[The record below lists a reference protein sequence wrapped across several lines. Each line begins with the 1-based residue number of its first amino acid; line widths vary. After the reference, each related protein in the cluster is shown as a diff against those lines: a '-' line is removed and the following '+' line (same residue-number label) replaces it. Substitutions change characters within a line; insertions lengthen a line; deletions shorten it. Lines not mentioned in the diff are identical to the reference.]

1 MANAW
6 EKKCAPWLAEDGSLY
21 QRTDT
26 APPPSKDF
34 VQVFVTSEEIIFRMW
49 KIVPP
54 TRADANQAPHENRSN
69 YLDFEEDTKMRGDI
83 GRTLGE
89 REVVYIDRLIHGHID
104 YLNRLSKKVILN
116 MLYMLDLVTISKLSQ
131 VNRFFRELC
140 SSDALW
146 SKLYMQHTTQPITHE
161 LLMLTDKKGW
171 KEVFFMNKVQL
182 QMLLRRETDKPTSK
196 EKRFQFKKGNQ

>member
-1 MANAW
+1 MADAW
-6 EKKCAPWLAEDGSLY
+6 EKKCIPWLSEDGSLY
-21 QRTDT
+21 QRTET

-34 VQVFVTSEEIIFRMW
+34 VQVFVTTNQIIFRMW

-54 TRADANQAPHENRSN
+54 TRADANQLPSENRAT
-69 YLDFEEDTKMRGDI
+69 YMEFEEDAKMRGDI

-89 REVVYIDRLIHGHID
+89 REVKYLDTLMHGHID
-104 YLNRLSKKVILN
+104 YLNRLSKKVLLN
-116 MLYMLDLVTISKLSQ
+116 MMYMLDLVTISKLSQ
-131 VNRFFRELC
+131 VNKYFRELC

-146 SKLYMQHTTQPITHE
+146 SKLYMQYTTQPITHE

-182 QMLLRRETDKPTSK
+182 QMLLRRETERPSSKDKSTVFLTS
-196 EKRFQFKKGNQ
+196 

>member
-6 EKKCAPWLAEDGSLY
+6 EKQCKPWLAEDLSIY

-34 VQVFVTSEEIIFRMW
+34 VQIFVTTDEVVFRMW
-49 KIVPP
+49 KIIPP
-54 TRADANQAPHENRSN
+54 TRADANQVPTENRATYSE
-69 YLDFEEDTKMRGDI
+69 FEEDTKMRGDI
-83 GRTLGE
+83 ARTLGQ
-89 REVVYIDRLIHGHID
+89 RELDYVDRLIHGHID
-104 YLNRLSKKVILN
+104 YPNRLPKKALLH
-116 MLYMLDLVTISKLSQ
+116 MLYMLDLVTISRLSQ
-131 VNRFFRELC
+131 VNKYFRELC

-171 KEVFFMNKVQL
+171 REVFFMNKVQL
-182 QMLLRRETDKPTSK
+182 QMHLRRETEKPTPKDKSTD
-196 EKRFQFKKGNQ
+196 FFLTS